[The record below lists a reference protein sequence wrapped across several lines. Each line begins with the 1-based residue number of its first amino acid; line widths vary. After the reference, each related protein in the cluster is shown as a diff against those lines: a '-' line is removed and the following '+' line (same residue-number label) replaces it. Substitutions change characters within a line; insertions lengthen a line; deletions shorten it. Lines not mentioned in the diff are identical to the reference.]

1 MKTINFFVSG
11 VPKPAGSKN
20 AFAIRRKG
28 VPTGQVVV
36 TDSSGKS
43 GKQWRNAVAA
53 AARQEAREVRL
64 AEPLTGPVST
74 TFLFVMPRAASHYR
88 TGKRAHVLRDDAPTE
103 HTKAPDTIKLT
114 RSAEDALKGILWVDD
129 AQVIHTV
136 VSKRY
141 AMPFEE
147 TGVYISVSERQ
158 SVVAAEVAA

>member
-1 MKTINFFVSG
+1 MTTINFFVSG

-20 AFAIRRKG
+20 AFAIRRSG

-53 AARQEAREVRL
+53 AAREAAREHRL
-64 AEPLTGPVST
+64 AEPLTDPVSSS
-74 TFLFVMPRAASHYR
+74 FLFVMPRAASHYR
-88 TGKRAHVLRDDAPTE
+88 TGKCAHVLRDDAPTE
-103 HTKAPDTIKLT
+103 HVKAPDAIKLT

-129 AQVIHTV
+129 AQVVHTV

-147 TGVYISVSERQ
+147 TGVYISVSERR
-158 SVVAAEVAA
+158 SAVAVEVAA